1 MRPSNTIKQRVFYAF
16 FIAIGLIFAVR
27 LFYIQIIDDS
37 YKLSAK
43 NNVLKYIIE
52 YPARGLVYDR
62 YDKLLLYNEANYDL
76 MVIPQ
81 HAKNIDTVDLCNLIG
96 IDKETYKSKMQKA
109 KKYSYFKAS
118 IFEKQLSKETYGY
131 LQEKLYKFSG
141 FYVQTRT
148 LRKYPNPMAAHT
160 LGYVGEVSQETTEK
174 DPYYQSGDYIGIS
187 GIEKTYEKVLRGRKG
202 LKILMVDVFGREKGS
217 FANGQFDTISEAG
230 SNLYTTIDAELQ
242 AYGEKLMSNKIGSI
256 VAIDPSNGEILAMI
270 SGPSYDPNLLV
281 GRVRSQNYSIL
292 SQNPLKPLFNRALMA
307 MYPPGSTFKLVN
319 ALIGQQEKVLFPE
332 TRYSCELGFSLGGGK
347 KVACHAHGSPLD
359 LKASISNSCNA
370 YYCKVFRSIVDKKE
384 YNSTKEGYEVWRKH
398 VLSFGFNNKFDD
410 DLSNEL
416 RGNVPSSKYY
426 DRFFGVNGWKSMTII
441 SLSIGQGEL
450 GITPLQLANLSAII
464 ANKGYYYTPHL
475 VKSVGNKENI
485 IKKFTEKHN
494 TTIEPKYFDI
504 VIDGM
509 FECVETGTG
518 RTAKMDTIKIC
529 AKTGTAQNPHG
540 EDHSIF
546 IAFAP
551 KDNPKIAIAVFV
563 ENGGFGAT
571 WAAPIAGLMIEKYIK
586 RKVNR
591 LDVEYNMVK
600 SNLIPRNLVKQR

>member
-16 FIAIGLIFAVR
+16 FIAIGLIFVVR

-81 HAKNIDTVDLCNLIG
+81 HAKNIDTVDLCHLIG

-131 LQEKLYKFSG
+131 LQEKLYKFPG

-230 SNLYTTIDAELQ
+230 SNLYSTIDAELQ

-256 VAIDPSNGEILAMI
+256 VAIDPNNGEILAMI
-270 SGPSYDPNLLV
+270 SSPSYDPNLLV

-292 SQNPLKPLFNRALMA
+292 SQDPLKPLFNRALMA

-332 TRYSCELGFSLGGGK
+332 TRYSCEQGFSLGGGK
-347 KVACHAHGSPLD
+347 KVACHVHGSPLD

-384 YNSTKEGYEVWRKH
+384 YHSTKEGYEVWRKH

-475 VKSVGNKENI
+475 VRSVGNKENI
-485 IKKFTEKHN
+485 IKKFTEKHK

-571 WAAPIAGLMIEKYIK
+571 WAAPIAGLMIEKYIN

-591 LDVEYNMVK
+591 SDVEYNMVK